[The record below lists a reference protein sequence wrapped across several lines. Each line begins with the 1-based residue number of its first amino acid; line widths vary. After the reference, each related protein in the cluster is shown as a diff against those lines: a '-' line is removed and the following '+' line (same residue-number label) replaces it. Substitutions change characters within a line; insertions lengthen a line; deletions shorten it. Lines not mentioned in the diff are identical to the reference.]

1 VASVPLLAGT
11 RLGSPAMLSAV
22 ARPRPPVAA
31 LAMVAD
37 HVEDIS
43 EEAIDELVRQEVEAC
58 FAGLETALANG
69 DEKAALA
76 LIESQGR
83 QVMGNVLAQL
93 EDDGK
98 LLSSSLSKRIEELAT
113 NEKVELLKRYDEQL
127 AGLQEDMAADR
138 ETIRAE
144 MQQLERLNQE
154 YQSLQAG
161 GGVNLNRD
169 KIAGGLAFVVG
180 LTAAGSAANEAL
192 KMAVGVGGEPLT
204 IITNV
209 ALGAAGIGYYYVRTS
224 KPKQ

>member
-1 VASVPLLAGT
+1 MKTLLLVVASVPLLAGT

-113 NEKVELLKRYDEQL
+113 NEKVELLKRYDEQCARAFHDL
-127 AGLQEDMAADR
+127 AHHDR
-138 ETIRAE
+138 E
-144 MQQLERLNQE
+144 
-154 YQSLQAG
+154 
-161 GGVNLNRD
+161 
-169 KIAGGLAFVVG
+169 
-180 LTAAGSAANEAL
+180 
-192 KMAVGVGGEPLT
+192 
-204 IITNV
+204 
-209 ALGAAGIGYYYVRTS
+209 
-224 KPKQ
+224 

>member
-1 VASVPLLAGT
+1 
-11 RLGSPAMLSAV
+11 
-22 ARPRPPVAA
+22 
-31 LAMVAD
+31 
-37 HVEDIS
+37 
-43 EEAIDELVRQEVEAC
+43 
-58 FAGLETALANG
+58 
-69 DEKAALA
+69 
-76 LIESQGR
+76 
-83 QVMGNVLAQL
+83 
-93 EDDGK
+93 
-98 LLSSSLSKRIEELAT
+98 
-113 NEKVELLKRYDEQL
+113 
-127 AGLQEDMAADR
+127 MAADR